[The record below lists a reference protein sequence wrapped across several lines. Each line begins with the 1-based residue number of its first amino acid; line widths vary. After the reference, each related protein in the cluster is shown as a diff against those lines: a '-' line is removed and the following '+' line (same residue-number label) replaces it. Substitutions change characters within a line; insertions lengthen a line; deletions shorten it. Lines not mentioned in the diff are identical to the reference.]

1 MKSIQ
6 LQQLTKSFGETE
18 VIRGIDVTIEA
29 GEFFA
34 LVGPS
39 GCGKS
44 TMLRMIAGLE
54 SITSGTLRID
64 GVAANGMKPSE
75 RHLSM
80 VFQNYALYPHMTV
93 EKNITFGLHT
103 KGLTKLEQRERCLQA
118 AETLGLTDY
127 LKRKPRE
134 LSGGQRQRVA
144 LARAIVTE
152 APICLMD
159 EPLSNLD
166 AKLRAKM
173 RSEIRQLQRKLGLT
187 MIYVTHDQVEAMTM
201 ADRIMLLNEGEVQ
214 QVGKPL
220 DLYNKPANT
229 FVASFIGSPPMNLV
243 DVTRQEKGWMASDG
257 RIFHPNALTEVSQA
271 TLGVR
276 PEQIKPADKDV
287 TFYAELKNI
296 EVLGTE
302 TILAFDVGGNEWL
315 AKWPGQWPLTVGEKV
330 ACYVDSKQMSLFDTN
345 GQRIEPRQPKLFEAL
360 EVFQ

>member
-1 MKSIQ
+1 
-6 LQQLTKSFGETE
+6 
-18 VIRGIDVTIEA
+18 
-29 GEFFA
+29 
-34 LVGPS
+34 
-39 GCGKS
+39 
-44 TMLRMIAGLE
+44 MIAGLE
-54 SITSGTLRID
+54 SITAGTLRID
-64 GVAANGMKPSE
+64 GVAANELKPSE
-75 RHLSM
+75 RQLSM

-103 KGLTKLEQRERCLQA
+103 KGLTKLEQRERCHAA

-173 RSEIRQLQRKLGLT
+173 RSEIRQLQRKLNLT

-201 ADRIMLLNEGEVQ
+201 ADRMMLLNEGEVQ

-243 DVTRQEKGWMASDG
+243 PVKRSDKGFVAADG
-257 RIFHPNALTEVSQA
+257 RQFQPNVMTTEETA

-276 PEQIKPADKDV
+276 PEQILPAHDEV

-302 TILAFDVGGNEWL
+302 TILAFDVGGTEWL
-315 AKWPGQWPLTVGEKV
+315 AKWSGQWPLSIGEKV
-330 ACYVDSKQMSLFDTN
+330 ACYVDPKQMSLFDAS
-345 GQRIEPRQPKLFEAL
+345 GDRIEPRQPKLFEAL

>member
-6 LQQLTKSFGETE
+6 LQQIKKSYGDTE

-54 SITSGTLRID
+54 SITAGTLRID
-64 GVAANGMKPSE
+64 GVAANELKPSE
-75 RHLSM
+75 RQLSM

-103 KGLTKLEQRERCLQA
+103 KGLTKLEQRERCHAA

-173 RSEIRQLQRKLGLT
+173 RSEIRQLQRKLKLT

-201 ADRIMLLNEGEVQ
+201 ADRMMLLNEGEVQ

-229 FVASFIGSPPMNLV
+229 FVASFIGSPPMNLTAV
-243 DVTRQEKGWMASDG
+243 SRVEGGWIASDG
-257 RIFHPNALTEVSQA
+257 RLFRPNTVTAEETA

-276 PEQIKPADKDV
+276 PEQIHPAKDDV
-287 TFYAELKNI
+287 TFYGELKNI

-302 TILAFDVGGNEWL
+302 TILAFDVGGAEWL
-315 AKWPGQWPLTVGEKV
+315 AKWPGQWPLSIGEKV
-330 ACYVDSKQMSLFDTN
+330 ACYVDPKQMSLFDTA

>member
-6 LQQLTKSFGETE
+6 LQQLHKSYGQTE
-18 VIRGIDVTIEA
+18 VIRGVDVTIEA

-64 GVAANGMKPSE
+64 GVAANELPPSA
-75 RHLSM
+75 RDLSM

-103 KGLTKLEQRERCLQA
+103 KGLTKREQRERCLEA
-118 AETLGLTDY
+118 ADTLGLTEY
-127 LKRKPRE
+127 LSRKPRE

-144 LARAIVTE
+144 LARAIVTR

-173 RSEIRQLQRKLGLT
+173 RSEIRQLQRKLNLT

-229 FVASFIGSPPMNLV
+229 FVASFIGSPPMNV
-243 DVTRQEKGWMASDG
+243 TPVTRQGKGWVATDG
-257 RIFHPNALTEVSQA
+257 RVFRPQMQAHEEAA
-271 TLGVR
+271 TLGIR
-276 PEQIKPADKDV
+276 PEQIVPATDDV
-287 TFYAELKNI
+287 TFYAELKHI

-302 TILAFDVGGNEWL
+302 TIVAFDLGETEWL

-330 ACYVDSKQMSLFDTN
+330 ACYVDPKQMTLFDST
-345 GQRIEPRQPKLFEAL
+345 GKRIESKQPKLFEAL

>member
-6 LQQLTKSFGETE
+6 LQQLHKTYGQTE
-18 VIRGIDVTIEA
+18 VIRGVDVTIEA

-64 GVAANGMKPSE
+64 GVAANELPPSA
-75 RHLSM
+75 RDLSM

-103 KGLTKLEQRERCLQA
+103 KGLTKREQHERCLEA

-144 LARAIVTE
+144 LARAIVTR

-173 RSEIRQLQRKLGLT
+173 RSEIRQLQRKLNLT

-229 FVASFIGSPPMNLV
+229 FVASFIGAPPMNV
-243 DVTRQEKGWMASDG
+243 TSVTRQGNGWVATDG
-257 RIFHPNALTEVSQA
+257 RLFRPHVQSTEDTA
-271 TLGVR
+271 TLGIR
-276 PEQIKPADKDV
+276 PEQIVPATDDV

-302 TILAFDVGGNEWL
+302 TIVAFEMGEMEWL

-330 ACYVDSKQMSLFDTN
+330 ACYVDPKQMALFDSTGN
-345 GQRIEPRQPKLFEAL
+345 RIEPRQPKLFEAM